1 MTRPTDMKKIFI
13 LIAMLSL
20 AVAYLYGFSQRGKD
34 ALITL
39 HDSFPPGTVFVE
51 QSRNPLVF
59 EVIKPGEGG
68 LPNFVVI
75 AEGHGYGG
83 PLQVASI
90 ITPAGVLEKTIV
102 VDNKETPSW
111 FRKVQE
117 NNFFNQFTDLLVSAP
132 MLESKG
138 ESKGIDMV
146 TGATVSSKAFTTAI
160 RAGSHAVGRQ
170 YLNQSIEEQEAEW
183 AFGRNEMILL
193 LLYGII
199 LLGSW
204 KELPKLRYLTL
215 LSGLVFIG
223 FYLSNPITLS
233 NFSALLLG
241 YFKPLKEELFWWLLV
256 GGSLLMALVLGKNL
270 YCSWLCPF
278 GAIQE
283 LVAKLGGI
291 GVRLDKKVVR
301 YVKYSS
307 YFLTWLAL
315 MVIFTTS
322 NGPLGSYEPF
332 GTIFGYQGV
341 GAQWFILPVVILGSF
356 VLPRFWCRFFCPVGV
371 LLDLTGKIRRTVNRM
386 TGRSKKPV
394 SPVVSLPKHGEADC
408 PRKVA

>member
-1 MTRPTDMKKIFI
+1 MKKIFI

-39 HDSFPPGTVFVE
+39 HASFPPGTVFVK
-51 QSRNPLVF
+51 QSSKPLVF
-59 EVIKPGEGG
+59 EVSKPGEGG

-90 ITPAGVLEKTIV
+90 ITPAGVVKKTIV
-102 VDNKETPSW
+102 VANKETPSW
-111 FRKVQE
+111 FRKVLE
-117 NNFFNQFTDLLVSAP
+117 NSFFNQFTDLKVAAP
-132 MLESKG
+132 MLESTVK
-138 ESKGIDMV
+138 SKGIDMV

-170 YLNQSIEEQEAEW
+170 YLHQSIAEQEADW
-183 AFGRNEMILL
+183 AFGRNEIILL

-199 LLGSW
+199 LLGSL
-204 KELPKLRYLTL
+204 KKLPKLRYLTL

-223 FYLSNPITLS
+223 FYLSNPISLS
-233 NFSALLLG
+233 SFSALLLG

-256 GGSLLMALVLGKNL
+256 GGSLLMTLVLGKNL

-283 LVAKLGGI
+283 MVAKLGGI
-291 GVRLDKKVVR
+291 SVRLDKKFVR
-301 YVKYSS
+301 YVKYLS

-356 VLPRFWCRFFCPVGV
+356 VLPMFWCRFFCPVGV
-371 LLDLTGKIRRTVNRM
+371 VLNLTGIVRRTVNRM
-386 TGRSKKPV
+386 MGSSKRPAPPEV
-394 SPVVSLPKHGEADC
+394 LLPKHVEADC